1 MVLFTHTVG
10 VKLRNS
16 SWCFFVRCL
25 SACSRLCNCW
35 GDLLYS
41 AALNTVRVKG
51 WLDLETGADSISHHS
66 KEIHKKGGLDV
77 LPLPARLCCLMTFYP
92 LHSLHSPELPWIRS
106 KKEARFLVDSGWSY
120 ENFCLND
127 CEMHDSV
134 LLLLPE
140 NAQTEVAKTQSPHR
154 RKFSKR

>member
-1 MVLFTHTVG
+1 MEFIFKSWYYLPIQPGWSYGTVH
-10 VKLRNS
+10 
-16 SWCFFVRCL
+16 
-25 SACSRLCNCW
+25 

-41 AALNTVRVKG
+41 AALKTVRVKG
-51 WLDLETGADSISHHS
+51 WLDLKTGADSISHHS

-127 CEMHDSV
+127 CKMYGSV
-134 LLLLPE
+134 LLLPPE
-140 NAQTEVAKTQSPHR
+140 NAQTEVAKTQSPHW